1 MTYNFSVMSELKIG
15 PPPFPNREK
24 YPFVGT
30 TRFRNMTIDIENLDG
45 SVRSGV
51 GPDGKPWKTEFS
63 GALYGEIRHSK
74 GTDGDPVDVY
84 LKNPPDDEA
93 NLAYIIHQNHPRN
106 DPDKPGEYDEDK
118 VVLGV
123 SSPDE
128 AKELYLKHY
137 NRKDFFRSLTMMG
150 IEPFK
155 RTIFSDSKGEKIAMI
170 KIATLQDAYDLGVKI
185 AFHMLGLKL
194 AADAPAAARA
204 AAPAAARAAAPA
216 AAPQAGIFE
225 TREGWGDIATPG
237 SPSVTPIQMVA
248 GKGSLVERPGGGGT
262 MPRPA
267 EKFVYRPAPRAPMTR
282 ERSGQVVAQKTQEP
296 ALQPGRGA
304 TAQAPVGRPTQ
315 PATTQIAATAAPRPA
330 PAI

>member
-15 PPPFPNREK
+15 PPPFPNRDK

-45 SVRSGV
+45 SVRSGT
-51 GPDGKPWKTEFS
+51 GSDGKPWKTEFR

-106 DPDKPGEYDEDK
+106 HPDKPGEYDEDK

-123 SSPDE
+123 SSPEE

-170 KIATLQDAYDLGVKI
+170 KIATVQDAYDLGVKI

-194 AADAPAAARA
+194 ATDAPE
-204 AAPAAARAAAPA
+204 
-216 AAPQAGIFE
+216 AGIFRE
-225 TREGWGDIATPG
+225 RPGMGGLATRG
-237 SPSVTPIQMVA
+237 SPNVVRTQMVA
-248 GKGSLVERPGGGGT
+248 GPRARVEMPGGGGT
-262 MPRPA
+262 MMRPPEA
-267 EKFVYRPAPRAPMTR
+267 VAYNQRAPMTR
-282 ERSGQVVAQKTQEP
+282 ERGGAVVAQKMQAP

-304 TAQAPVGRPTQ
+304 TAQAPVGMPTQ
-315 PATTQIAATAAPRPA
+315 PATTQVAATAAPRPA